1 MNTRDP
7 KSLIEKLKVLS
18 PEGVGEVEDFVDL
31 LHAREQERAL
41 MRPATRVAESAFAG
55 VWDNDED
62 AVCDRL

>member
-1 MNTRDP
+1 M
-7 KSLIEKLKVLS
+7 S